1 MKKFICTL
9 LFLATSWVTGW
20 AADKLPSL
28 CDEWNIVVPPFTA
41 TDPFHTYTQYLE
53 SDTIISGKL
62 YVKLLQED
70 IYKGALREESNA
82 TIYYIPS
89 GSTHDYLLYAFNA
102 KEGDVLDNIWTGG
115 NEGDFPNGKSAVVQ
129 SITQT
134 TPRQFVLSSTDEK
147 SENTLFF
154 RWIEGIG
161 MEGGAVGQ
169 DFPLGMPIDPS
180 PELLCAYKNGE
191 QIYVSEKGEKYGCD
205 YRKPLEVSITQA
217 STWYGIRYVH
227 DYPQKEYTPLITN
240 LTYSLG
246 SDTVIDGKLYRQIRY
261 THEYEHITNA
271 YRGAIRQSEDG
282 QQVYYIPWGSN
293 NEYLLYNFDVKQGDI
308 VHAYAGFNDISCE
321 EMAEPGRSIIPA
333 WTVMSVQTIDGRKH
347 IFVQDEEYGTTIEWI
362 EGIGTQY
369 ILWPFGRTC
378 YATGLEVQFHH
389 ALCAADN
396 EGNILYSFNTDD
408 LGIRNECPN
417 WQPMAIEHIH
427 SDSPSAVKTFHN
439 NQILI
444 LRGEKT
450 YTLTGQQL
458 K

>member
-1 MKKFICTL
+1 MKNRFYVTFLIVLSYSTMFANRKDTL
-9 LFLATSWVTGW
+9 QYINEVTQVIENT
-20 AADKLPSL
+20 APSQISPAEWDGEWL
-28 CDEWNIVVPPFTA
+28 IDEWQRTEYMPQEGVYTYYHEPYREAKISADESKRILEIMGYSITLGDATQTVINLSRQLVDNI
-41 TDPFHTYTQYLE
+41 YGTQDYVY
-53 SDTIISGKL
+53 GKL
-62 YVKLLQED
+62 VLVEKKLYIHLRIIGTQDFSVD
-70 IYKGALREESNA
+70 IY
-82 TIYYIPS
+82 
-89 GSTHDYLLYAFNA
+89 
-102 KEGDVLDNIWTGG
+102 
-115 NEGDFPNGKSAVVQ
+115 
-129 SITQT
+129 
-134 TPRQFVLSSTDEK
+134 
-147 SENTLFF
+147 
-154 RWIEGIG
+154 GIG
-161 MEGGAVGQ
+161 SNNKHV
-169 DFPLGMPIDPS
+169 
-180 PELLCAYKNGE
+180 
-191 QIYVSEKGEKYGCD
+191 
-205 YRKPLEVSITQA
+205 TQA

-227 DYPQKEYTPLITN
+227 DYPQKEHTPLITN

-427 SDSPSAVKTFHN
+427 SDSPSVVKTLHDGH
-439 NQILI
+439 ILI
-444 LRGEKT
+444 LRGDKT
-450 YTLTGQQL
+450 YTLTGQEV

>member
-41 TDPFHTYTQYLE
+41 TDPFHTFTQYLE
-53 SDTIISGKL
+53 SDTIISGKS

-115 NEGDFPNGKSAVVQ
+115 NEDDFPNGKSAVVQ

-180 PELLCAYKNGE
+180 PELLCAYKNGN
-191 QIYVSEKGEKYGCD
+191 QVYASPLAKIYGC
-205 YRKPLEVSITQA
+205 
-217 STWYGIRYVH
+217 
-227 DYPQKEYTPLITN
+227 
-240 LTYSLG
+240 
-246 SDTVIDGKLYRQIRY
+246 
-261 THEYEHITNA
+261 HI
-271 YRGAIRQSEDG
+271 E
-282 QQVYYIPWGSN
+282 
-293 NEYLLYNFDVKQGDI
+293 
-308 VHAYAGFNDISCE
+308 GFN
-321 EMAEPGRSIIPA
+321 PPII
-333 WTVMSVQTIDGRKH
+333 
-347 IFVQDEEYGTTIEWI
+347 E
-362 EGIGTQY
+362 
-369 ILWPFGRTC
+369 
-378 YATGLEVQFHH
+378 
-389 ALCAADN
+389 ALYPINA
-396 EGNILYSFNTDD
+396 S
-408 LGIRNECPN
+408 
-417 WQPMAIEHIH
+417 
-427 SDSPSAVKTFHN
+427 SPSVVKTLHDGH
-439 NQILI
+439 ILI
-444 LRGEKT
+444 LRGDKT
-450 YTLTGQQL
+450 YTLTGQEVNYNLQR
-458 K
+458 